1 MAREYKKTL
10 WVNEETP
17 LNASNLNKIE
27 EGIEEN
33 TNDLAA
39 HEADIAKID
48 EDLKQTKIDL
58 AETKET
64 FENFKEETNNTLAN
78 INPDAFKS
86 IFDVENSD
94 DYYNNK
100 VIYEV
105 PRFYKGTLPCD
116 NRFSVPVET
125 IYITWLNN
133 YETLGIILLALMVD
147 GKIYSP
153 DNFCWPDDNP
163 QSCEHSFNIFTFNNG
178 EEGLELS
185 YSYDEEN
192 GPYIELYLFTLE
204 YNGVIW
210 DSNNGWNRS
219 SKDDINVYGDV
230 RFDSGS
236 KLFGDLLSNIIS
248 LNGWPDSADIAEG
261 RDYYVFGYNGWIK
274 LNGCNTKGITPSIQ
288 NLYDIELVDDVYS
301 AQILEVPYMFKSKFS
316 FPFNVN
322 DDYTTLVNVGKVYI
336 NKQLDKEIVNNLLT
350 YALLVDDY
358 ISSVAPFTIQKYK
371 EDGNSNKYYFLEYET
386 EEDYYSFILAYDE
399 TNGYLELSYHTPSI
413 GDWILYD
420 SNKGWWEDC
429 PDYIEF
435 NHDMAPFASSLFFA
449 ILSNIFSFEPFE
461 QNEYLYYIGCDY
473 FARSNDCWWQ
483 KLNGGESTSNSS
495 GEASSTNSDS
505 SFVDIESLTTRQGGT
520 AIPQTGK
527 LDTIYFNTSLFNE
540 DIINIISK
548 LEVGET
554 MPQYYIFVSDDMS
567 LMLYVGIQAQPTSE
581 LGEID
586 SYATYYISLVV
597 QGDEFIVWDSEDGWD
612 PNGDFGSDL
621 ENGLNFG
628 VNLITPEGLASTGFP
643 DDGHCGD
650 QNDLLVSI
658 VSTEKG
664 NFKYVAPKEIA
675 VGDKD
680 KVYRTVDSKGEYSYH
695 QIKNDE
701 WEHFGGNIIPVDKL
715 SDVEKLVGTTI
726 TKCEFAGPVTVYINK
741 TLTNEQV
748 QELCSKVCYD
758 NGGEYYVCGN
768 NNCAGYLKMTDTSLQ
783 ETSIQGEIHHNYQ
796 IYAYDYNTGNYT
808 DIWSTYDGWYDS
820 CPDSILL
827 DTNEAMP
834 TSVESLSE
842 EYADEFVGKYNNLI
856 KDLLSATPLAVNVDK
871 KAIYRVKED
880 NPPKVVESAVPA
892 GGSGKSIDKI
902 FINLNLSNE
911 EMLKLFKSVTYA
923 GASYDY
929 KFHYVIHSVGKEEDS
944 NWGFVETY
952 NLHII
957 EKSDTEYELTL
968 TEWVIESGNRYYNR
982 LCLYSTLYGWNP
994 DISNYINADGSLRED
1009 IAGTKAFEYAGC
1021 TFGDVGLE
1029 NNKLID
1035 FIYNQTIEETYDYAY
1050 YQYTS
1055 NGWGRYG
1062 VGVIPV
1068 KELPS
1073 AEAPSEYIPVPN
1085 EGEICKITWNQ
1096 SISQEQLLTLLEGLP
1111 EEFWKDKDGNEAS
1124 YYIFDLK
1131 VIWNGDP
1138 TVYSANA
1145 NIYLRR
1151 ESNSDGAYT
1160 YYLGGRDGSTS
1171 FTIFRISENDGWNV
1185 ENNSYT
1191 DLLNDIFNNQA
1202 NNNGQWYFTSE
1213 DLDGEGY
1220 KNGHYNHLLMDFVYA
1235 NNPEY
1240 DPNYKPAISQTV
1252 LYRVDT
1258 NEGSK
1263 YYNFNGTN
1271 WTEVGTGAGG
1281 TPINLDTE
1289 MSDESENPVQNKVI
1303 KQYVDESVGEPSLIE
1318 LSSER
1323 QEGANELGSLKIGGD
1338 VWNIPQGG
1346 GSNSIGILAHLSSQH
1361 SINSS
1366 SVEVEAEML
1375 TLSQKIYNNANS
1387 LGQLKEGANYFT
1399 GQINFLIHTST
1410 GHSIGVTSPI
1420 AFVLTIKDN
1429 QPASINLSI
1438 GICNGAVYMDASGLL
1453 NFTIGFGNANELGLP
1468 TIFDFI
1474 VICKEEDVTSTYIQ
1488 MLNNIIVD
1496 YTIYKKSEFFING
1509 EDAN

>member
-27 EGIEEN
+27 EGIEAN

-58 AETKET
+58 TETKEGLADFEESVGEAFNAVQET
-64 FENFKEETNNTLAN
+64 FENFREETNNILDN
-78 INPDAFKS
+78 INPAAFKS

-94 DYYNNK
+94 EYYNNN

-125 IYITWLNN
+125 INITWLDNN
-133 YETLGIILLALMVD
+133 TTLGLILLALMVD
-147 GKIYSP
+147 GEIYSP
-153 DNFCWPDDNP
+153 DNFCWPNDNP
-163 QSCEHSFNIFTFNNG
+163 QSRESNFNIFTFNNG

-192 GPYIELYLFTLE
+192 GPYIELYLFTLK

-210 DSNNGWNRS
+210 DSNNGWNKS
-219 SKDDINVYGDV
+219 SSDKINVYGEV
-230 RFDSGS
+230 EFDSGS

-248 LNGWPDSADIAEG
+248 LNGWPDGDEG
-261 RDYYVFGYNGWIK
+261 RDYYVCGYNGWVK
-274 LNGCNTKGITPSIQ
+274 LNGCNTKSITPSIQ
-288 NLYDIELVDDVYS
+288 NLLYINLVDDVYS
-301 AQILEVPYMFKSKFS
+301 AQILEVPYMFKGKFS
-316 FPFNVN
+316 FPDNIN
-322 DDYTTLVNVGKVYI
+322 WDYTTLVNVGKVYI
-336 NKQLDKEIVNNLLT
+336 NKQLDKEIVNTLLA

-358 ISSVAPFTIQKYK
+358 ISSVAPFRFQQYK
-371 EDGNSNKYYFLEYET
+371 EDGCSDKALFLEYET
-386 EEDYYSFILAYDE
+386 EEDYYAFILAYDE

-420 SNKGWWEDC
+420 SIKGWWEDC

-435 NHDMAPFASSLFFA
+435 NHDMAPFESSLFFA
-449 ILSNIFSFEPFE
+449 ILSDIFSFEPFE
-461 QNEYLYYIGCDY
+461 QNEDLYSIGCNY
-473 FARSNDCWWQ
+473 FVNSQDCWWQ

-495 GEASSTNSDS
+495 GEASSAS

-527 LDTIYFNTSLFNE
+527 VDAIYFNTSLFNE

-586 SYATYYISLVV
+586 SYATYYIAFVFEGGEV
-597 QGDEFIVWDSEDGWD
+597 IVWDSEDGWD

-621 ENGLNFG
+621 ENGFNFG
-628 VNLITPEGLASTGFP
+628 VNLIAPEGLASTGFP
-643 DDGHCGD
+643 ADGHCGD

-664 NFKYVAPKEIA
+664 NFEYVAPKEIA

-695 QIKNDE
+695 QIKNDG

-726 TKCEFAGPVTVYINK
+726 TKCEFAGPVIVYINK

-768 NNCAGYLKMTDTSLQ
+768 NNCAGYLKITDTSLQ
-783 ETSIQGEIHHNYQ
+783 ETSVQGEIHHNYQ

-834 TSVESLSE
+834 TSVEPLSE

-856 KDLLSATPLAVNVDK
+856 KDLFSATPFKIGADK

-892 GGSGKSIDKI
+892 GGSGKSIGKI

-911 EMLKLFKSVTYA
+911 EMLELFKSVTYA
-923 GASYDY
+923 GASNDY
-929 KFHYVIHSVGKEEDS
+929 KFHNVIHSVGKEEDS

-957 EKSDTEYELTL
+957 KQSDTEYELTL

-982 LCLYSTLYGWNP
+982 ICLYSTIDGWNP
-994 DISNYINADGSLRED
+994 DISNYVNEDGSLRKD
-1009 IAGTKAFEYAGC
+1009 ISGTKAFDYEYC

-1029 NNKLID
+1029 NDKLID
-1035 FIYNQTIEETYDYAY
+1035 LIYNQTIEETYDYAY

-1055 NGWGRYG
+1055 NGWERYG

-1073 AEAPSEYIPVPN
+1073 AELPPKYIAVPN
-1085 EGEICKITWNQ
+1085 EGEICKIIWNQ
-1096 SISQEQLLTLLEGLP
+1096 SISPEKLLNLLEGLP
-1111 EEFWKDKDGNEAS
+1111 EEFWKDKDGNEAY
-1124 YYIFDLK
+1124 YYIFNLK
-1131 VIWNGDP
+1131 VVWNGDP
-1138 TVYSANA
+1138 NPYFANA

-1151 ESNSDGAYT
+1151 ESNSNGIYT
-1160 YYLGGRDGSTS
+1160 YYLGGQDGSS
-1171 FTIFRISENDGWNV
+1171 FFTIFYISNYQGWRWENG
-1185 ENNSYT
+1185 SYI
-1191 DLLNDIFNNQA
+1191 DLLNNIFDNQA
-1202 NNNGQWYFTSE
+1202 NNNGQWHFMSE

-1220 KNGHYNHLLMDFVYA
+1220 KYGHYNHLLMDFVYA

-1240 DPNYKPAISQTV
+1240 DPNYKPAISQTA

-1281 TPINLDTE
+1281 LSQEDMDAILQEAKTYTDEMRQSLLGEGISETFDTLKE
-1289 MSDESENPVQNKVI
+1289 IQNWIETDGVEATELATELAKKQNKLTAGNGI
-1303 KQYVDESVGEPSLIE
+1303 SISEDGTISL
-1318 LSSER
+1318 
-1323 QEGANELGSLKIGGD
+1323 
-1338 VWNIPQGG
+1338 NIP
-1346 GSNSIGILAHLSSQH
+1346 LA
-1361 SINSS
+1361 
-1366 SVEVEAEML
+1366 ETE
-1375 TLSQKIYNNANS
+1375 KY
-1387 LGQLKEGANYFT
+1387 
-1399 GQINFLIHTST
+1399 
-1410 GHSIGVTSPI
+1410 
-1420 AFVLTIKDN
+1420 
-1429 QPASINLSI
+1429 
-1438 GICNGAVYMDASGLL
+1438 
-1453 NFTIGFGNANELGLP
+1453 
-1468 TIFDFI
+1468 
-1474 VICKEEDVTSTYIQ
+1474 
-1488 MLNNIIVD
+1488 
-1496 YTIYKKSEFFING
+1496 
-1509 EDAN
+1509 